1 MYMEGGECNEER
13 REKDEN
19 QEVKEPEKSEPSAPF
34 VCTNPECTRSRPNME
49 TENMCVH
56 AKMKKE
62 EEERKKQ
69 RERTILP
76 SGKFELFFF
85 DIYGIRFAISHAMCK
100 SSFSHKSLTFFT
112 DFSGLIQ

>member
-76 SGKFELFFF
+76 SGMLELFFF
-85 DIYGIRFAISHAMCK
+85 DIFGIRFVKSHAMCK
-100 SSFSHKSLTFFT
+100 SSFSHKVLTLFY
-112 DFSGLIQ
+112 